1 MKISFDFWLSDR
13 YLEEE
18 FIKDGKYRNSIGQL
32 SFNSECLS
40 EQQRMAI
47 LPFIRIKD
55 YNFFFDLK
63 ECKAFDGNPT
73 FDELLSAYV
82 EKKSIDNALPW
93 FYGNVDPN
101 TIQLFWLL
109 YKKDLHYFAYK
120 LLLDK
125 KK

>member
-1 MKISFDFWLSDR
+1 MKISFDFWLSER

-18 FIKDGKYRNSIGQL
+18 FIKDGKYRNSICQL

-47 LPFIRIKD
+47 LPFVRIKD
-55 YNFFFDLK
+55 SNFFFDLK
-63 ECKAFDGNPT
+63 ECKAFDGIPT

-120 LLLDK
+120 LIRDK